1 MTSKVIGILKDA
13 MVQKSSARPNLPLL
27 VHPSLLFLLRGCLLE
42 SEDRQPETL
51 GEVEQA
57 PCHALNLTALLP
69 RRTEQRRLW
78 CASVCSRSRRACPR
92 LRRPL
97 TLRISFGPAY
107 RRNRGSDRGTG
118 RGAFLRAV
126 VVSR

>member
-57 PCHALNLTALLP
+57 LCHARNLTALLP

-78 CASVCSRSRRACPR
+78 CASVCSRSRRAYAR

-97 TLRISFGPAY
+97 TLRISFGLAY